1 MSVTTSELLS
11 FLLDDETGSVTER
24 IAKYLRRDMKPKE
37 MAKILVREAEDL
49 SQEKAMQIAENVIR
63 EMKAHNAFM
72 ITGELRLGY
81 VTELYYQA
89 KEEKQPKQLDQLDC
103 WFPYLIVAVED
114 SDENTKTPAWYNDQ
128 DYHIHAVRYHN
139 YLYTGDSDRVTQ
151 LYGRLMGSAKANKEK
166 ERRSAD
172 LMRRN
177 ISSNLVQYG
186 QLVQMMQENTAALLD
201 KLNDDQLN
209 RFFDLIFYMIVQLVG
224 YREVMSEE
232 ERYDEEAPMHDNAYE
247 RLVYNVA
254 YQFHLET
261 YDGLVNAYV
270 WLLLGS
276 LLRDEIIP
284 VIYMYSSSFK
294 RIRNMPSQDMTLRDR
309 IHYVLFPDDYYP
321 VYEGDDPDAPFA
333 DITFTCD
340 RCGAELNSQN
350 GFDPSRETFACK
362 KCGYVNKLS
371 WNEVYENEEDYEN
384 NRAVDEEQSREA
396 LRRRKEELE
405 S

>member
-1 MSVTTSELLS
+1 MSLKMKKRKGISLVEVMMAFVLIGFLVLMVSGAVTSSYQTAAALQKL
-11 FLLDDETGSVTER
+11 
-24 IAKYLRRDMKPKE
+24 P
-37 MAKILVREAEDL
+37 
-49 SQEKAMQIAENVIR
+49 
-63 EMKAHNAFM
+63 
-72 ITGELRLGY
+72 
-81 VTELYYQA
+81 ELYY
-89 KEEKQPKQLDQLDC
+89 
-103 WFPYLIVAVED
+103 
-114 SDENTKTPAWYNDQ
+114 
-128 DYHIHAVRYHN
+128 
-139 YLYTGDSDRVTQ
+139 G
-151 LYGRLMGSAKANKEK
+151 
-166 ERRSAD
+166 
-172 LMRRN
+172 
-177 ISSNLVQYG
+177 G
-186 QLVQMMQENTAALLD
+186 QQEIED
-201 KLNDDQLN
+201 KLNELEKKVTKKCLCEKELHTAPSPDPAISGELDELNEEQLN

-371 WNEVYENEEDYEN
+371 WDEVYENEEDYEN